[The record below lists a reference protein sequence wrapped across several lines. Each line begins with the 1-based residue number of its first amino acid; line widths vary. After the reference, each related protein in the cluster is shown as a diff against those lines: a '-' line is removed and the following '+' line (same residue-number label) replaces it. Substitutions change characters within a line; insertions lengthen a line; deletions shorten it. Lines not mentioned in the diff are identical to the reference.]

1 MAAIAMTDRPK
12 RHGEVRYS
20 IVPEGALVVH
30 HRRGELKTLN
40 PVGGFILKLLD
51 GNRTVGEIVDRVV
64 ETYQVDRPDAE
75 RDTLAFLQEL
85 ALHEVVTLG

>member
-40 PVGGFILKLLD
+40 PVGGFILDLLD
-51 GNRTVGEIVDRVV
+51 GSRTVDEVVERVMAEYKVERADAARDTVAFLEDLAAQEIV
-64 ETYQVDRPDAE
+64 
-75 RDTLAFLQEL
+75 TLS
-85 ALHEVVTLG
+85 

>member
-1 MAAIAMTDRPK
+1 MAVITMSDKPK

-40 PVGGFILKLLD
+40 PVGGFILDLLD
-51 GNRTVGEIVDRVV
+51 GSRSVEEIVDRVTA
-64 ETYQVDRPDAE
+64 EYQVERAVAE
-75 RDTLAFLQEL
+75 RDTMAFLEEL
-85 ALHEVVTLG
+85 VRHEIVALG

>member
-40 PVGGFILKLLD
+40 PVGGFILDLVD
-51 GNRTVGEIVDRVV
+51 GTRTVDEVVGRVAAA
-64 ETYQVDRPDAE
+64 YQVEREEAE
-75 RDTLAFLQEL
+75 RDTLAFLEEL
-85 ALHEVVTLG
+85 AAQEIVTLR

>member
-1 MAAIAMTDRPK
+1 MAAIAMTDRPE

-40 PVGGFILKLLD
+40 PVGAFILDLLD
-51 GNRTVGEIVDRVV
+51 GKRTVEDIVARLVDAYRV
-64 ETYQVDRPDAE
+64 ERADAE
-75 RDTLAFLQEL
+75 RDTLAFLEDL
-85 ALHEVVTLG
+85 ALHEVITLR